1 MAVYSVIILA
11 DTMEQVSALRGMN
24 LDLHERAARRRPDS
38 GDYAVP
44 AVLTDEQVAQLRAD
58 GYRVDIQADAEQL
71 AVERAAEVTPE
82 VNRLAARPAARTR
95 ARYRE
100 ASSTLQRQMD
110 LSDLDETAT
119 SQGARGERA
128 VLGGYLTAAEVESAL
143 QTLAAVHPKAASVS
157 PLPEQS
163 WGGLTSHV
171 LRIRAGEQQART
183 GVLITG
189 GMHAREWGGSDV
201 CVAFATNLLRSYRAR
216 RRLRYGNKVF
226 AAKDVR
232 AMLENLDIFVVADVN
247 PDGKAYSQSVDPGH
261 PENFWWRKNRR
272 LSGLP
277 GGGEGVDLNRNFD
290 FLWSSGIGTTTD
302 ATQFTYKG
310 PESFSEPEARNVRWL
325 LDTHEHIGYFV
336 DVHSFGELILY
347 SWGDDENQDDSPAQ
361 SFLNPAFDG
370 LRGLVGDSAYREFM
384 GGDDQATLVDLAQGM
399 NAALNEVRGTS
410 YTVDQAVGLYPTS
423 GASDDYAFSRHRVD
437 AARRKVYGFTIEFGQ
452 QFVPPYVEMRRIMAD
467 VAAGLTELCRRAA
480 GA

>member
-1 MAVYSVIILA
+1 VAVYSVIILA

-189 GMHAREWGGSDV
+189 SMHAREWGGSDV
-201 CVAFATNLLRSYRAR
+201 CVAFATNLLRS
-216 RRLRYGNKVF
+216 
-226 AAKDVR
+226 
-232 AMLENLDIFVVADVN
+232 
-247 PDGKAYSQSVDPGH
+247 
-261 PENFWWRKNRR
+261 
-272 LSGLP
+272 
-277 GGGEGVDLNRNFD
+277 
-290 FLWSSGIGTTTD
+290 
-302 ATQFTYKG
+302 
-310 PESFSEPEARNVRWL
+310 
-325 LDTHEHIGYFV
+325 
-336 DVHSFGELILY
+336 
-347 SWGDDENQDDSPAQ
+347 
-361 SFLNPAFDG
+361 
-370 LRGLVGDSAYREFM
+370 
-384 GGDDQATLVDLAQGM
+384 
-399 NAALNEVRGTS
+399 
-410 YTVDQAVGLYPTS
+410 
-423 GASDDYAFSRHRVD
+423 
-437 AARRKVYGFTIEFGQ
+437 
-452 QFVPPYVEMRRIMAD
+452 
-467 VAAGLTELCRRAA
+467 
-480 GA
+480 